1 MTPLVPKSVT
11 VSCSSRPTVDPSFMV
26 VAREAGTLLG
36 ESGRELVYGGGSQG
50 LMGEVA
56 RSCREA
62 GGRVVG
68 IITERLRDAELL
80 DDDNDENI
88 VVATMRERKRLL
100 DERGDAFLILPGGVG
115 TLEEFFEVLVGRLLG
130 EHDKPLALVNPR
142 DPMDAPS
149 ALPDDTGQSTCG
161 YWSPLLA
168 MFDHMVHN
176 RFMKPAVRSLF
187 AVHADPR
194 ARSNDGRHLAHLT
207 VSGQRNAWPG
217 CRQPGDFRTTGTTGI
232 GRDTHAGQRACH
244 SFDPRRYAQITP
256 RHVRAA
262 SLRS

>member
-1 MTPLVPKSVT
+1 MTVLLPKSVT
-11 VSCSSRPTVDPSFMV
+11 VYCSSSPRVDASFLA
-26 VAREAGTLLG
+26 VAREVGVLLG
-36 ESGRELVYGGGSQG
+36 ESGRELIYGGGSQG

-56 RSCREA
+56 RSCRDA

-80 DDDNDENI
+80 DEDNDENI
-88 VVATMRERKRLL
+88 VVETMRERKRLL
-100 DERGDAFLILPGGVG
+100 ESRGDAFLILPGGVG

-149 ALPDDTGQSTCG
+149 VLPDDTGDPGVG

-176 RFMKPAVRSLF
+176 RFMKPAVRTLF

-194 ARSNDGRHLAHLT
+194 SALDALESMAGATPDAMDDRDLL
-207 VSGQRNAWPG
+207 PG
-217 CRQPGDFRTTGTTGI
+217 VV
-232 GRDTHAGQRACH
+232 
-244 SFDPRRYAQITP
+244 DPDSRESRE
-256 RHVRAA
+256 
-262 SLRS
+262 